1 MDKDTHA
8 RIGYVDAEHI
18 HENLL
23 FDLKTDP
30 GQNHP
35 LDDQALEQKKLD
47 KLVALMEKND
57 APAEQYIRLGI
68 ERKTS
73 CTLCE
78 RSTV

>member
-1 MDKDTHA
+1 MQSDGRYTEDRKQRESKIAHLCEMIADS
-8 RIGYVDAEHI
+8 
-18 HENLL
+18 N
-23 FDLKTDP
+23 
-30 GQNHP
+30 
-35 LDDQALEQKKLD
+35 EQESELD